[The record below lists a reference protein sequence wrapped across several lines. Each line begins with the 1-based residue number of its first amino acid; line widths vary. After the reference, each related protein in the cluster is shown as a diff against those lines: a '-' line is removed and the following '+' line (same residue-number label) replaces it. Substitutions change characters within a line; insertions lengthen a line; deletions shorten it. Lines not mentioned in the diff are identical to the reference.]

1 MAIMTAVTTTTAS
14 TSRPFLGV
22 DWRPMARPALAIA
35 IIVITYRVSLQTL
48 LDSMRLDTPLAH
60 LSLVPLI
67 ALGLAYAYRNTE
79 VGPSI
84 HDRQLDWIL
93 GLFMMSVALG
103 ANVLLPA
110 RLSTEF
116 WIWRI
121 DLLTL
126 PVFVAGVI
134 TLLFGSRALWK
145 YRFAVLFLFLAWPYP
160 YNIALDK
167 WLGKGKWDV
176 IHFNHGIHDLKYMPD
191 GKRQVEPADYEANLR
206 TITSKLKATGAKVIW
221 ATTTP
226 IPDGDL
232 TPQRKFGKVPE
243 YNEIAAKVMKENGVS
258 INELNAHI
266 TPRIAE
272 LQNPKDVHF
281 KTAGSE
287 FLAEKVAAEILKAL
301 GQ

>member
-1 MAIMTAVTTTTAS
+1 MKHI
-14 TSRPFLGV
+14 
-22 DWRPMARPALAIA
+22 
-35 IIVITYRVSLQTL
+35 SLL
-48 LDSMRLDTPLAH
+48 LSA
-60 LSLVPLI
+60 LI
-67 ALGLAYAYRNTE
+67 ACAPAHAQEKKTERKPNPVTAPIQDVAGLPR
-79 VGPSI
+79 
-84 HDRQLDWIL
+84 
-93 GLFMMSVALG
+93 
-103 ANVLLPA
+103 VLLIGD
-110 RLSTEF
+110 S
-116 WIWRI
+116 ISMGY
-121 DLLTL
+121 TL
-126 PVFVAGVI
+126 PVRKLLEGKANVHRIPTNGGPTKNGVA
-134 TLLFGSRALWK
+134 
-145 YRFAVLFLFLAWPYP
+145 
-160 YNIALDK
+160 NIDK

-191 GKRQVEPADYEANLR
+191 GKRQVEPADYEANLS
-206 TITSKLKATGAKVIW
+206 TITTKLKATGAKVIW

-232 TPQRKFGKVPE
+232 TPQRKFGQVPE

-258 INELNAHI
+258 INDLNAHI

>member
-1 MAIMTAVTTTTAS
+1 MKHISLLLAALIACT
-14 TSRPFLGV
+14 
-22 DWRPMARPALAIA
+22 PALAQEKKSERKPNPVTAPIQDVA
-35 IIVITYRVSLQTL
+35 GLPRVL
-48 LDSMRLDTPLAH
+48 LIGDSISMGYTMPVRKLLE
-60 LSLVPLI
+60 
-67 ALGLAYAYRNTE
+67 GK
-79 VGPSI
+79 
-84 HDRQLDWIL
+84 
-93 GLFMMSVALG
+93 
-103 ANVLLPA
+103 ANVH
-110 RLSTEF
+110 
-116 WIWRI
+116 RI
-121 DLLTL
+121 PTNGG
-126 PVFVAGVI
+126 PTKNGVA
-134 TLLFGSRALWK
+134 
-145 YRFAVLFLFLAWPYP
+145 
-160 YNIALDK
+160 NLDK

-206 TITSKLKATGAKVIW
+206 AITTKLKATGAKVIW

-258 INELNAHI
+258 INDLNAHI

>member
-1 MAIMTAVTTTTAS
+1 MKHISLLLAALITCAPAHAQEKKTERKPNPVTAPIQDVA
-14 TSRPFLGV
+14 
-22 DWRPMARPALAIA
+22 
-35 IIVITYRVSLQTL
+35 
-48 LDSMRLDTPLAH
+48 
-60 LSLVPLI
+60 
-67 ALGLAYAYRNTE
+67 GL
-79 VGPSI
+79 PS
-84 HDRQLDWIL
+84 
-93 GLFMMSVALG
+93 
-103 ANVLLPA
+103 VLLIGD
-110 RLSTEF
+110 S
-116 WIWRI
+116 ISMGY
-121 DLLTL
+121 TL
-126 PVFVAGVI
+126 PVRKLLEGKANVHRIPTNGGPTKNGVA
-134 TLLFGSRALWK
+134 
-145 YRFAVLFLFLAWPYP
+145 
-160 YNIALDK
+160 NLDK

-206 TITSKLKATGAKVIW
+206 AITTKLKATGAKVIW

-258 INELNAHI
+258 INDLNAHI